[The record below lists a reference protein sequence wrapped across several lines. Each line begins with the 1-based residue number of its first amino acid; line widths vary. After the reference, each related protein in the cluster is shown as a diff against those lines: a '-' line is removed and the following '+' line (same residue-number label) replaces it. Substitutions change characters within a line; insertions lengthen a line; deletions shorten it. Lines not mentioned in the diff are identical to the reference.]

1 MSQGTLRLE
10 IDRAAESANQTY
22 CLSLLL
28 STEDGGS
35 DHCLNEVLF
44 TEGGEGFIW
53 GRYHQGVPDA
63 SDHLEVTSSRTKA
76 HLRTKR
82 RETQKSLLGTLTIE
96 L

>member
-1 MSQGTLRLE
+1 MVNRKKSGLTLCKYEPRNSE
-10 IDRAAESANQTY
+10 IRIDRIDRAAESANQTY

-44 TEGGEGFIW
+44 TEGGGGFIW

-63 SDHLEVTSSRTKA
+63 SDHLEATS
-76 HLRTKR
+76 
-82 RETQKSLLGTLTIE
+82 
-96 L
+96 